1 MELPVRFVYA
11 ENGKEKS
18 SIDEN
23 KRMNEIDQLNKD
35 LHKWYIDHTLAKK
48 KLMHYAILLKIVAVL
63 LHIHLSQIR
72 ELKMNVKMKWF
83 S

>member
-1 MELPVRFVYA
+1 MELPVRFVYT

-35 LHKWYIDHTLAKK
+35 LHKWYIDGCEEKK
-48 KLMHYAILLKIVAVL
+48 QKK
-63 LHIHLSQIR
+63 
-72 ELKMNVKMKWF
+72 
-83 S
+83 

>member
-35 LHKWYIDHTLAKK
+35 LNKWYIDARSKRRSKRL
-48 KLMHYAILLKIVAVL
+48 
-63 LHIHLSQIR
+63 R
-72 ELKMNVKMKWF
+72 
-83 S
+83 

>member
-1 MELPVRFVYA
+1 MEVPVRFVYA

-35 LHKWYIDHTLAKK
+35 LHKWYIDARSKRRSKRL
-48 KLMHYAILLKIVAVL
+48 
-63 LHIHLSQIR
+63 R
-72 ELKMNVKMKWF
+72 
-83 S
+83 

>member
-1 MELPVRFVYA
+1 MELPVRFVYT

-35 LHKWYIDHTLAKK
+35 LHKWYIDGWRREEAKK
-48 KLMHYAILLKIVAVL
+48 
-63 LHIHLSQIR
+63 
-72 ELKMNVKMKWF
+72 
-83 S
+83 

>member
-35 LHKWYIDHTLAKK
+35 LHKWYIDARSKRRSK
-48 KLMHYAILLKIVAVL
+48 RLKSSVATQR
-63 LHIHLSQIR
+63 I
-72 ELKMNVKMKWF
+72 
-83 S
+83 